1 MIWNNKRI
9 CKYAFIGAIAS
20 IILVQSIVGS
30 GANALAAVPP
40 NTYLSINGGK
50 NQIQMQNVGK
60 NYFHIIPM
68 TFNQQQQSVSP
79 QVDQNETQ
87 NTAKT
92 LTDIFRQTQNST
104 VQIKSTKPNTNE
116 LIIVNGDPITR
127 NNVALGSGFVYDNE
141 GRIVTNSHVVSGAN
155 KVEVTFV
162 DGNTYSARVIGGDP
176 YTDLAVLQITDNNFS
191 DKRVI
196 PLTIGNSSNLQAGE
210 RVAAIGN
217 PFGLYGSITEG
228 VVSGLGRLLPISET
242 EPANPQQGI
251 LGPVKNSPA
260 FSIPNIIQ
268 TDAAIN
274 PGNSGGPLLN
284 MKGEVIGINT
294 AIFSNTGSYS
304 GVGFAIPSDTMKK
317 VVPSLIQRG
326 IYEHPYLGVSGID
339 VTSDIAKVMK
349 LNETK
354 GFLVTDITS
363 GGPADKA
370 GIHGGDI
377 LTDINGTEVELGGD
391 VIIGIDNITVR
402 KIDDM
407 LSYLE
412 TKKQVGDTAKLTIVR
427 DGRPQEVN
435 VILSDRSLSQEDQQ
449 QQRLQSSQQQKPS
462 LGISGMNV
470 TPEIAKAIN
479 LTNQTT
485 GFLIV
490 DVIAE
495 GPADKAGI
503 RGGFAITNING
514 TEVELGGDVIIG
526 IDNITVRKID
536 DILSYLGTKKVG
548 DMVHLQVFRD
558 NKFEDVAVTLGPDQN
573 SQKAPSPI
581 NPSLPPDSNMPQ
593 PSPVPPGSSN
603 NPLKEFYEN
612 CINIA
617 GKDLCD
623 GLFGGGR

>member
-9 CKYAFIGAIAS
+9 CKHAFIGAITS

-30 GANALAAVPP
+30 SANALAAPP

-50 NQIQMQNVGK
+50 NHIQMQNVGQ
-60 NYFHIIPM
+60 NYFHIIPT
-68 TFNQQQQSVSP
+68 TFNQQQSVSP
-79 QVDQNETQ
+79 QIDQNETP

-116 LIIVNGDPITR
+116 FITVNGDPITR

-141 GRIVTNSHVVSGAN
+141 GRIVTNSHVVSGAD

-162 DGNTYSARVIGGDP
+162 DGNTYSAKVIGGDP

-191 DKRVI
+191 AKRVV

-228 VVSGLGRLLPISET
+228 IVSGLGRLLPISET

-370 GIHGGDI
+370 GIHGGDV

-391 VIIGIDNITVR
+391 VIIGIDNTTVR

-412 TKKQVGDTAKLTIVR
+412 TKRQVGDTAKLTIVR

-435 VILSDRSLSQEDQQ
+435 VTLSDRSLSQEDQQ
-449 QQRLQSSQQQKPS
+449 QQQRLQSSQKQKPS

-526 IDNITVRKID
+526 IDNTTVRKID
-536 DILSYLGTKKVG
+536 DLLSYLDTKKVG
-548 DMVHLQVFRD
+548 DIVHLQVFRD
-558 NKFEDVAVTLGPDQN
+558 NKVEDVAVTLGPGQN
-573 SQKAPSPI
+573 LQQGPSPI

-612 CINIA
+612 CINLA

>member
-9 CKYAFIGAIAS
+9 CKHAFIGAITS

-30 GANALAAVPP
+30 SANALAAPP

-50 NQIQMQNVGK
+50 NHIQMQNVGQ
-60 NYFHIIPM
+60 NYFHIIPT
-68 TFNQQQQSVSP
+68 TFNQQQSVSP
-79 QVDQNETQ
+79 QIDQNETP
-87 NTAKT
+87 NTSKT

-116 LIIVNGDPITR
+116 LIIINGDPITR

-141 GRIVTNSHVVSGAN
+141 GRIVTNSHVVSGAD

-162 DGNTYSARVIGGDP
+162 DGNTYSAKVIGGDP

-191 DKRVI
+191 AKRVV

-228 VVSGLGRLLPISET
+228 IVSGLGRLLPISET

-370 GIHGGDI
+370 GIHGGDV

-391 VIIGIDNITVR
+391 VIIGIDNTTVR

-412 TKKQVGDTAKLTIVR
+412 TKRQVGDTAKLTIVR

-435 VILSDRSLSQEDQQ
+435 VTLSDRTLSQEDQQQ
-449 QQRLQSSQQQKPS
+449 QQRLQSSQKQKPS

-526 IDNITVRKID
+526 IDNTTVRKID
-536 DILSYLGTKKVG
+536 DLLSYLDTKKVG
-548 DMVHLQVFRD
+548 DIVHLQVFRD
-558 NKFEDVAVTLGPDQN
+558 NKVEDVAVTLGPGQN
-573 SQKAPSPI
+573 LQQGPSPI

-612 CINIA
+612 CINLA

>member
-1 MIWNNKRI
+1 MIWNKKGI
-9 CKYAFIGAIAS
+9 SKYILIGAIVS
-20 IILVQSIVGS
+20 TLLVQSISITNV
-30 GANALAAVPP
+30 LAEVPS
-40 NTYLSINGGK
+40 NNYLSINAEK
-50 NQIQMQNVGK
+50 SQIQMQNVGQ
-60 NYFHIIPM
+60 NHFQLIPT
-68 TFNQQQQSVSP
+68 TFKQQERSVSP
-79 QVDQNETQ
+79 QINQNETHY
-87 NTAKT
+87 TEKT

-116 LIIVNGDPITR
+116 FITVNGNPITQ
-127 NNVALGSGFVYDNE
+127 NNVALGSGFVYDKT
-141 GRIVTNSHVVSGAN
+141 GHIVTNYHVVEGAN

-162 DGNTYSARVIGGDP
+162 DGDTYSARVIGGDP

-191 DKRVI
+191 VERVV

-228 VVSGLGRLLPISET
+228 IVSGLGRLLPVSEA
-242 EPANPQQGI
+242 EPTNPEQGI
-251 LGPVKNSPA
+251 LGPVKNTPG

-304 GVGFAIPSDTMKK
+304 GVGFAIPSDTLKK

-339 VTSDIAKVMK
+339 VTSDIAKIMK
-349 LNETK
+349 LKETK

-370 GIHGGDI
+370 GIRGGDV
-377 LTDINGTEVELGGD
+377 LTDINGTEVELGGE
-391 VIIGIDNITVR
+391 VIIGIDNTTVR
-402 KIDDM
+402 KIDDI

-412 TKKQVGDTAKLTIVR
+412 TKKVGDTAKLTIIR

-435 VILSDRSLSQEDQQ
+435 VTLSDKSLSQEDQQ
-449 QQRLQSSQQQKPS
+449 QLQQRLQSSQQQKPS
-462 LGISGMNV
+462 LGISGTDV
-470 TPEIAKAIN
+470 TPEIAKAMN

-485 GFLIV
+485 GFLVV
-490 DVIAE
+490 DIIAE
-495 GPADKAGI
+495 GPADKAGL
-503 RGGFAITNING
+503 RGGSVITNING

-526 IDNITVRKID
+526 IDNTTVKKID
-536 DILSYLGTKKVG
+536 DILSYLETKKVG
-548 DMVHLQVFRD
+548 DIVHLKVFRD
-558 NKFEDVAVTLGPDQN
+558 NKVKDVAVTLGPSRNLQQG
-573 SQKAPSPI
+573 SSM
-581 NPSLPPDSNMPQ
+581 NPPLPPDSNMPQ
-593 PSPVPPGSSN
+593 PLPVPPGSSN
-603 NPLKEFYEN
+603 NPLDGFYQN
-612 CINIA
+612 CINVA

-623 GLFGGGR
+623 RLFGSRK

>member
-9 CKYAFIGAIAS
+9 CKHAFIGAITS

-30 GANALAAVPP
+30 SANALAAPP

-50 NQIQMQNVGK
+50 NQMQMQNVGQ
-60 NYFHIIPM
+60 NYFHIIPT
-68 TFNQQQQSVSP
+68 TFNQQQSVSP
-79 QVDQNETQ
+79 QIDQNETP

-116 LIIVNGDPITR
+116 FITVNGDPITR

-141 GRIVTNSHVVSGAN
+141 GRIVTNSHVVSGAD

-242 EPANPQQGI
+242 EPANPEQGI

-370 GIHGGDI
+370 GIRGGDV

-391 VIIGIDNITVR
+391 VIIGIDNTTVR
-402 KIDDM
+402 KIDDI

-412 TKKQVGDTAKLTIVR
+412 TKRQVGDTAKLTIVR

-435 VILSDRSLSQEDQQ
+435 VTLSDRSLSQEDQQ
-449 QQRLQSSQQQKPS
+449 QQQQRLQSSQKQKPS

-479 LTNQTT
+479 LTNQTI

-495 GPADKAGI
+495 GPANKAGI

-526 IDNITVRKID
+526 IDNTTVRKID

-558 NKFEDVAVTLGPDQN
+558 NKFEDVVVTLGPDQN

-612 CINIA
+612 CINLA